1 MEASKRRGGFIGKLG
16 APLAVALLMGGAA
29 MPAGAETSEVRA
41 AVQPGLTYLP
51 ILMMK
56 HHNLV
61 EKHAKAAGLG
71 DLKVTWSTFGSGASM
86 NDALLSDSL
95 DFAPMGTPPLLTI
108 WDKTRGNIDVRAIAA
123 FSAVPQYLLTTNPDV
138 KSIKDFTDKDK
149 IALPAVA
156 VSLQGTELQIAA
168 AKAFGPQNFA
178 ALDRLTVSM
187 KHPDAMAALLSGRS
201 EITAHFSNPPFQYQQ
216 LKDPRVRK
224 LLSSFDVLG
233 GPTTNGVIAVTNR
246 FREANP
252 KTYMAFL
259 SALDEAMEM
268 IERDKPAAAAVYIK
282 ESKSKLDVEF
292 VLDMLKQPDMV
303 FSSVPL
309 RTMEF
314 ASFMHERGRIKT
326 KPNSWK
332 DYFFP
337 EIHDRSGG

>member
-1 MEASKRRGGFIGKLG
+1 MKAWKRSEGFIRRFGAALG
-16 APLAVALLMGGAA
+16 AALLIGAVVQ
-29 MPAGAETSEVRA
+29 PASAETSEVRL

-56 HHNLV
+56 HHKLM
-61 EKHAKAAGLG
+61 EKHAKAAGL
-71 DLKVTWSTFGSGASM
+71 DDIKVTWNTFGSGASM

-95 DFAPMGTPPLLTI
+95 DFAPMGTPPLLII
-108 WDKTRGNIDVRAIAA
+108 WDKTRAKVDVRAIAA

-138 KSIKDFTDKDK
+138 KTIKDFTDKDK

-168 AKAFGPQNFA
+168 AKALGPDKFN
-178 ALDRLTVSM
+178 ALDRFTVSM
-187 KHPDAMAALLSGRS
+187 KHPDAMAALLSGGS

-224 LLSSFDVLG
+224 VLSSFDVLG
-233 GPTTNGVIAVTNR
+233 GPTTNGVIAVTGA
-246 FREANP
+246 FRKANP
-252 KTYMAFL
+252 KTYKAFL
-259 SALDEAMEM
+259 SALDEAMTM
-268 IERDKPAAAAVYIK
+268 IERDKPNAAAVYVK
-282 ESKSKLDVEF
+282 EANSKLDVAF
-292 VLDMLKQPDMV
+292 VLEMLRQPDML

-314 ASFMHERGRIKT
+314 ASFMYERGRIKT

-337 EIHDRSGG
+337 EIHDRNGS

>member
-1 MEASKRRGGFIGKLG
+1 MDASKWRGGFIDKLG
-16 APLAVALLMGGAA
+16 TALTAVLLMGGTAL
-29 MPAGAETSEVRA
+29 PAGAETSEVRA

-56 HHNLV
+56 HYNLV

-123 FSAVPQYLLTTNPDV
+123 FSAVPQYLLTTNPAV

-168 AKAFGPQNFA
+168 AKVFGPQNFA

-252 KTYMAFL
+252 KTYRAFL

-268 IERDKPAAAAVYIK
+268 IDRDKPAAAAVYVK

-292 VLDMLKQPDMV
+292 VLDMLMQPDMV